1 VHRHQPIAA
10 SLALAAVLLAGCKDG
25 DPASPVAVPPDRATP
40 LASLVP
46 LSHQVFGTITSN
58 AFPGEHQAAEGLGSF
73 PIAELPGGVLE
84 GVVVYVG
91 RGCPDDPDNGVSPE
105 DPYLAD
111 PAGSIALI
119 QRGEC
124 VFAHKIARAQL
135 AGATGVIVHGFEEFV
150 VTMDIQNPTVMPDG
164 SEVPVTIA
172 AAFVTHSTGILLRDG
187 TPPVTAVV
195 TPMPEPTPLQLLDH
209 LDLFVDVLVAIERLT
224 ESQTKPLKALLA
236 ATRQHIEN
244 GNNTAAASTL
254 DAFLRHL
261 YLLTVVGDLT
271 QEDAEFLEGFV
282 NAVLSLL

>member
-1 VHRHQPIAA
+1 VRIHPLVAS
-10 SLALAAVLLAGCKDG
+10 SLALAAVLLAGCRDG
-25 DPASPVAVPPDRATP
+25 DPTSPGAVPRDRATP
-40 LASLVP
+40 LASLTP

-111 PAGSIALI
+111 PLGSIALI

-124 VFAHKIARAQL
+124 TFAHKIARAQL

-209 LDLFVDVLVAIERLT
+209 LDLFVDVLTGLKLT
-224 ESQTKPLKALLA
+224 ESQAKPLEALLA
-236 ATRQHIEN
+236 ATRRHIEN
-244 GNNTAAASTL
+244 GNHTAAASTL
-254 DAFLRHL
+254 NAFLRQL